1 MLRPGDILTLCAMA
15 LLAIGVVMVNSAS
28 MRVSADPEQA
38 ITAGSILFSRAS
50 AYAVMA
56 SLAMLIAAR
65 LPVARL
71 AASDR
76 LRKALPWLFIAMIG
90 LLALAYIPPFASPR
104 NGSHRWLE
112 FPGTTFSFQ
121 PSEIAKWGL
130 LLVISGFAV
139 WRASRMHEFR
149 AGLLLGLAIIVPI
162 AGIVAKEDLGTG
174 VLIALGGCAVLVAG
188 GARIWQLALF
198 IPVGAAAFA
207 GLVWANPYRMDRIIA
222 FINPYEHPQTDGYHM
237 IQSLVAIANGHGAG
251 RGLGFGLQKFGYLPE
266 DHTDF
271 LFAVIC
277 EELGIAGAT
286 LVIAAFALMIW
297 IATGIVKRQND
308 PFLKLFAIG
317 VTTTFGLQAII
328 NLFVVTGMAPT
339 KGIALPLL
347 SNGGTGWIMT
357 AGCIGLLAAIDR
369 AAEPR
374 PASEPESPEAP
385 ASEPHALP
393 A

>member
-15 LLAIGVVMVNSAS
+15 LLAIGVVMVNSAG
-28 MRVSADPEQA
+28 MRVATDPQQA

-50 AYAVMA
+50 AYAVIA
-56 SLAMLIAAR
+56 TLAMLIAAR
-65 LPVARL
+65 LPVARW

-76 LRKALPWLFIAMIG
+76 LRRALPWIFVGMIG

-104 NGSHRWLE
+104 NGSNRWIE
-112 FPGTTFSFQ
+112 MPGTTFSFQ

-130 LLVISGFAV
+130 MLVIAGFVV
-139 WRASRMHEFR
+139 WRANRMHEFR
-149 AGLLLGLAIIVPI
+149 AGLLLGLAIVVPI

-174 VLIALGGCAVLVAG
+174 VLIAMGGCAVLVAG
-188 GARIWQLALF
+188 GARLWQLAML
-198 IPVGAAAFA
+198 IPLGAAAFA

-222 FINPYEHPQTDGYHM
+222 FVNPYAHPQTDGYHM

-266 DHTDF
+266 DQTDF

-286 LVIAAFALMIW
+286 LVIAAFVLMIW
-297 IATGIVKRQND
+297 IAAGIVKRQND
-308 PFLKLFAIG
+308 PLLKLFAVG
-317 VTTTFGLQAII
+317 VTTTFGLQAVI

-357 AGCIGLLAAIDR
+357 AGCLGLLAAMDR
-369 AAEPR
+369 ASELR
-374 PASEPESPEAP
+374 PATAAAPSDMPAAEASAIP
-385 ASEPHALP
+385 A
-393 A
+393 